1 LNTIAT
7 LNTSRGEKM
16 KNKSHTKNKGS
27 FDQSL
32 QAVENEVLV
41 LREKLDRMLVKYN
54 SSLKEL
60 NLSKAK
66 NFALEREMERLKNRQ
81 AALMGQIRKDT
92 VEQFPVE
99 INEIELN

>member
-1 LNTIAT
+1 
-7 LNTSRGEKM
+7 M
-16 KNKSHTKNKGS
+16 KNKSHTKFDDS

-41 LREKLDRMLVKYN
+41 LREKLDRILVKYN

-60 NLSKAK
+60 NMSRAR
-66 NFALEREMERLKNRQ
+66 NFALEREMDRLKNRQ

-92 VEQFPVE
+92 VNQFPVE

>member
-1 LNTIAT
+1 
-7 LNTSRGEKM
+7 M
-16 KNKSHTKNKGS
+16 KNKSSSENRGS

-32 QAVENEVLV
+32 QAVENEVLI
-41 LREKLDRMLVKYN
+41 LREKLDRMIVKYN

-60 NLSKAK
+60 NMSKTK
-66 NFALEREMERLKNRQ
+66 NFLLEREMERLKNRQ

-92 VEQFPVE
+92 VEHFPVE